1 MLLDRYGSVELALLS
16 AYNAGPAAVER
27 AGGAPSIATLRYV
40 KNTEAREPSL
50 LGYQPRELV
59 RRSDA
64 DVQVRNREVADL
76 ALEDVRRHWAA
87 FRSAVIHRV
96 ERRPRRCAVR
106 PSF

>member
-1 MLLDRYGSVELALLS
+1 MLLDRYGSVELALS

-40 KNTEAREPSL
+40 KNIEAREPSL
-50 LGYQPRELV
+50 LGCQPRELV

-76 ALEDVRRHWAA
+76 ALEDVRRHESP
-87 FRSAVIHRV
+87 FV
-96 ERRPRRCAVR
+96 PQ
-106 PSF
+106 